1 MRPLKSPRGGLTRRE
16 LIGALVFGSLGICDP
31 CHADS
36 QATKHAPTPDRQGG
50 PEGPRVRPDIAVKSS
65 GQVTVATPATL
76 QALIDS
82 ARAGDRITCD
92 PSTAWVGNWR
102 INRAAGQVPITIAS
116 SRDDKPSASSQRS
129 RNPCSWPSARWEACT
144 DNTETT
150 LDAKVNFAGGQSII
164 QFGENEQYGQHPRG
178 FGFRR
183 SRIFGNPT
191 QDVRRGILA
200 NCGDFFF
207 VDGRIEE
214 IHQRGSDSQAICG
227 WNSGKGI

>member
-116 SRDDKPSASSQRS
+116 SRDDKPVRFVTVKPQPVFLAVG
-129 RNPCSWPSARWEACT
+129 PVGGVHW

-150 LDAKVNFAGGQSII
+150 LDAKVN
-164 QFGENEQYGQHPRG
+164 YL
-178 FGFRR
+178 RR
-183 SRIFGNPT
+183 AEHNP
-191 QDVRRGILA
+191 VR
-200 NCGDFFF
+200 
-207 VDGRIEE
+207 
-214 IHQRGSDSQAICG
+214 
-227 WNSGKGI
+227 